1 MGEERILELMC
12 TGMNCA
18 QAVTQIVG
26 LDPRGAENPELIK
39 AIGSMAYGMYCQFTC
54 GALVGGMAG
63 LALYAMD
70 NSDLASLCKQLGGWF
85 SERFGGDRCS
95 DLLGDRVTPGPMCHM
110 AMQEVVEKCFELI
123 GDRI

>member
-12 TGMNCA
+12 MGMNCA

-26 LDPRGAENPELIK
+26 LDPRGEENPGLIK
-39 AIGSMAYGMYCQFTC
+39 AIGSMAYGMHCQFTC
-54 GALVGGMAG
+54 GALAGGMAA
-63 LALYAMD
+63 LALYATD
-70 NSDLASLCKQLGGWF
+70 NADLSNLCRQLGEWF
-85 SERFGGDRCS
+85 ADRFGGDRCS
-95 DLLGDRVTPGPMCHM
+95 DVLGEGVTPGPMCQM